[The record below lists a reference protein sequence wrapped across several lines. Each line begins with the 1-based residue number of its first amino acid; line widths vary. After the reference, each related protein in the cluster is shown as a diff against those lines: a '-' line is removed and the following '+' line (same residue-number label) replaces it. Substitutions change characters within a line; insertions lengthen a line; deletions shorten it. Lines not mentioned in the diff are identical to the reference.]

1 MKWQFDSCW
10 ICFVERGLIGYEG
23 EAGEA
28 GAHGDIL
35 GGLGGYLLAE
45 HAIEEIRVAH
55 LLLGGLVQQGFQTLP
70 SPGRDQESLQT
81 LVQAFQSG
89 GGHGITSRPT
99 RSSNCW

>member
-1 MKWQFDSCW
+1 L
-10 ICFVERGLIGYEG
+10 IGEVERLQSLDEG
-23 EAGEA
+23 EASEA

-70 SPGRDQESLQT
+70 SLEETESLQI
-81 LVQAFQSG
+81 LVQAFQLG

-99 RSSNCW
+99 RSSNCS